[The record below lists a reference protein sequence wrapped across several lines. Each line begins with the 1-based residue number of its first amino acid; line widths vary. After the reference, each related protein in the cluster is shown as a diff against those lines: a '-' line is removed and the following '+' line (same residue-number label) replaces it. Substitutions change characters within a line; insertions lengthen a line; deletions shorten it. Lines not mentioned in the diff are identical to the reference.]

1 MAQDPFKYFRIEAHE
16 LVGELAKGV
25 LELEKRADAEL
36 VARLLRHAHTLKGA
50 ARIVKHRELAD
61 LAHALEDALEPLRTA
76 PVAKRHDAALAIVD
90 GMHAQLALL
99 ENRAAPAAAAVRD
112 DLPALPRV
120 DASAIDEALAGLAT
134 VHAFVERARAGG
146 DAQAMSRLLEQADR
160 AIREVRK
167 DVEQLRLSRAGAL
180 FTPLERVA
188 RDAALAAGK
197 RVAFAGIGDA
207 VRIDADVLAA
217 VHPALVQLVRNAVVH
232 GIEPPRER
240 VRLGK
245 PEEGRIAITVAS
257 RGLRVAITCED
268 DGAGLDVAA
277 IHRAA
282 ERRGLANSERSGS
295 AGPRSAPEGERGVS
309 IDPARLFE
317 LILRGGISTS
327 ARVDELSGRGIGLDV
342 VRDAAQ
348 RLRGE
353 VSATTRAGRG
363 TAISLLLPISASSIS
378 VLAVE
383 AGERRAAIPQ
393 SSIRRVARVRD
404 RDLTASAD
412 GLAIALDD
420 TVVPCAPLSELLR
433 GARSR
438 GDTAVFVGDGDRVA
452 ALTVDRVI
460 GIEDVVVRAPPP
472 GVQIDPIV
480 WGLALDAAGR
490 PCPVLDAEAAI
501 AAARAVRF
509 VAEPAS
515 PRLAPILVV
524 DDSLTTRM
532 LEQSILESAGF
543 EVDVATSAE
552 EALDRLERRT
562 YSLVLVDVEMPGM
575 DGFAMVATMRA
586 RPSLAQLPA
595 ILVTSRDAPI
605 DRKRGAD
612 AGAQGYIV
620 KSTFDQAKLVAMIN
634 DLVHR

>member
-1 MAQDPFKYFRIEAHE
+1 MASDPYKYFRIEAHE

-25 LELEKRADAEL
+25 LELEKHADAEL

-61 LAHALEDALEPLRTA
+61 LAHALEDALEPLRAA
-76 PVAKRHDAALAIVD
+76 PIAKRHDAALAIVD
-90 GMHAQLALL
+90 GMHAQLAAL
-99 ENRAAPAAAAVRD
+99 EAPAAPVAATSRD
-112 DLPALPRV
+112 DLPALPRA
-120 DASAIDEALAGLAT
+120 DTSAIDEALAGLAQ
-134 VHAFVERARAGG
+134 VHALVERARAGG
-146 DAQAMSRLLEQADR
+146 DAQPTSRVLEQADR
-160 AIREVRK
+160 AIREVRR
-167 DVEQLRLSRAGAL
+167 DIEQLRLSRAGAL

-188 RDAALAAGK
+188 RDAALVAGK
-197 RVAFAGIGDA
+197 RVAFTGTGDA
-207 VRIDADVLAA
+207 VRVDADVLAA

-232 GIEPPRER
+232 GIETPQER
-240 VRLGK
+240 ARLGK
-245 PEEGRIAITVAS
+245 PQEGRIAITVAS
-257 RGLRVAITCED
+257 RGLRIAITCED

-277 IHRAA
+277 IARAA
-282 ERRGLANSERSGS
+282 ERRGLARE
-295 AGPRSAPEGERGVS
+295 VS
-309 IDPARLFE
+309 DEPARLFE

-327 ARVDELSGRGIGLDV
+327 VRVDELSGRGIGLDV

-353 VSATTRAGRG
+353 VSATTHPGRG
-363 TAISLLLPISASSIS
+363 TSISLLLPISATSIA
-378 VLAVE
+378 VLAVV
-383 AGERRAAIPQ
+383 AGERRAVIPQ
-393 SSIRRVARVRD
+393 TSIRRVARVRE
-404 RDLTASAD
+404 RDLTSSAD

-420 TVVPCAPLSELLR
+420 TMVPCAPLAELLR

-438 GDTAVFVGDGDRVA
+438 GDTAVFVGDGERVA
-452 ALTVDRVI
+452 AVTVDRVI
-460 GIEDVVVRAPPP
+460 GVEEVVVRPLP
-472 GVQIDPIV
+472 GDVPIDPIV

-490 PCPVLDAEAAI
+490 PCPVLDAGALI
-501 AAARAVRF
+501 AAARKVRF
-509 VAEPAS
+509 VAEPTA

-575 DGFAMVATMRA
+575 DGFTMVATMRS
-586 RPSLAQLPA
+586 RPDLAKLPA

-612 AGAQGYIV
+612 AGAQGYVV
-620 KSTFDQAKLVAMIN
+620 KSTFDQAKLVAMIHE
-634 DLVHR
+634 LVQR